1 MNTRQLTYI
10 IAIAEKENLSGAAA
24 ELGVSQPALSKYLAD
39 LEKELNT
46 ELFLR
51 HKKRLLL
58 TAAGRIYVEAA
69 KKIVSVKDQ
78 TYQTIGALSR
88 EYKDTI
94 TVGATP
100 LRGSIAIARI
110 FPIFC
115 KRYPNINISI
125 KESYMAGLKQ
135 AVINHTVDI
144 ALGTCIDL
152 DSPDILHIS
161 ACEED
166 LVLCVPIFHHLAPTA
181 SRDLDHLTTVDI
193 REFQDSPFLLGG
205 KGATIRSLSDSI
217 FQQNQMNPTVVYESN
232 NNLVLLNMIQSGAGV
247 CLLPKS
253 AMKQSEHIV
262 YFSIRPRYFI
272 NLSVMVPKNHEMRE
286 EERYLT
292 ALILASDANHPRYR
306 LNPTPMARQIMD
318 EFRVPDHFID
328 ELNFTL

>member
-10 IAIAEKENLSGAAA
+10 IAIAEKESLSGAAA
-24 ELGVSQPALSKYLAD
+24 ELNISQPALSKYLAD

-51 HKKRLLL
+51 HKKKLLL
-58 TAAGRIYVEAA
+58 TAAGRIYVDAA
-69 KKIVSVKDQ
+69 KKIVSVKEQ
-78 TYQTIGALSR
+78 TYQTISSLSR
-88 EYKDTI
+88 EYKGTI

-115 KRYPNINISI
+115 KRYPNINIAI
-125 KESYMAGLKQ
+125 KESYMAGLRQ
-135 AVINHTVDI
+135 AVIEQSVDI

-166 LVLCVPIFHHLAPTA
+166 LVLGVPVFHHLAPTA

-193 REFQDSPFLLGG
+193 REFKDSPFLMGG
-205 KGATIRSLSDSI
+205 RGSTIRTLADSI
-217 FQQNQMNPTVVYESN
+217 FKQTHMNPTIVYESN

-253 AMKQSEHIV
+253 AMKPSDHIV
-262 YFSIRPRYFI
+262 YFSIRPRYFL
-272 NLSVMVPKNHEMRE
+272 NLSIMFPKNHVLSE

-292 ALILASDANHPRYR
+292 ALVLASDCNHPRYR
-306 LNPTPMARQIMD
+306 LNPTPMAKQIMD
-318 EFRVPDHFID
+318 EFPMPEFTD
-328 ELNFTL
+328 EFPFTL

>member
-10 IAIAEKENLSGAAA
+10 IAIAEKENLSAAAA
-24 ELGVSQPALSKYLAD
+24 EVGVSQPALSKYLAD
-39 LEKELNT
+39 LEKELHT

-51 HKKRLLL
+51 HKKKLLL

-69 KKIVSVKDQ
+69 RKIVSVKEQ
-78 TYQTIGALSR
+78 TYQTIGSLSR
-88 EYKDTI
+88 EYKETI

-110 FPIFC
+110 FPLFC

-125 KESYMAGLKQ
+125 KENYMAGLRQ
-135 AVINHTVDI
+135 AVIDRTVDI

-166 LVLCVPIFHHLAPTA
+166 IVLCVPVFHQLASSA
-181 SRDLDHLTTVDI
+181 SKDLDHLTPVDI
-193 REFQDSPFLLGG
+193 RNFQDSPFLLGG
-205 KGATIRSLSDSI
+205 KGSTIRTLSDSI
-217 FQQNQMNPTVVYESN
+217 FKQNQMNPTIVYESN

-253 AMKQSEHIV
+253 SMKPSDHIV
-262 YFSIRPRYFI
+262 YFSLRPRYYL
-272 NLSVMVPKNHEMRE
+272 NLTVMVPKNHELRE

-292 ALILASDANHPRYR
+292 ALILASDCNHPRYR
-306 LNPTPMARQIMD
+306 LNPTPLAKQILD
-318 EFRVPDHFID
+318 EFSLPDFID
-328 ELNFTL
+328 EPTFTL